1 MFAINKSWK
10 YLISLLF
17 DCIPHI
23 NRYLSIVHSKLSISL
38 IQTHKRIVLAIIWFF
53 GIVISLLYH
62 VKTSAVS
69 FTYGKHHYYVCHS
82 QWTYEEEKF
91 FVVLLFNLTLEIPL
105 IVLIY
110 VYLAIGLQIIRHN
123 LSRDSNINRDEAN
136 FNSIEV
142 NFIHF

>member
-1 MFAINKSWK
+1 MI
-10 YLISLLF
+10 I
-17 DCIPHI
+17 
-23 NRYLSIVHSKLSISL
+23 
-38 IQTHKRIVLAIIWFF
+38 LAIIWFL
-53 GIVISLLYH
+53 GIVISLSYI

-69 FTYGKHHYYVCHS
+69 FTYGKHHYYACYSH
-82 QWTYEEEKF
+82 WTIEEEKF
-91 FVVLLFNLTLEIPL
+91 FAILFFSVNFAIPL

-136 FNSIEV
+136 LNSIEV

>member
-1 MFAINKSWK
+1 M
-10 YLISLLF
+10 
-17 DCIPHI
+17 
-23 NRYLSIVHSKLSISL
+23 
-38 IQTHKRIVLAIIWFF
+38 IVLAIIWFL
-53 GIVISLLYH
+53 GIVISLSYN
-62 VKTSAVS
+62 VKISAVS
-69 FTYGKHHYYVCHS
+69 FTYGKHHYYTCLS
-82 QWTYEEEKF
+82 QWTNEEKKF
-91 FVVLLFNLTLEIPL
+91 FDILSFSVNFAIPL

>member
-1 MFAINKSWK
+1 M
-10 YLISLLF
+10 
-17 DCIPHI
+17 
-23 NRYLSIVHSKLSISL
+23 
-38 IQTHKRIVLAIIWFF
+38 IVLTIIWFF

-62 VKTSAVS
+62 VKTSTVP
-69 FTYGKHHYYVCHS
+69 FTYGKHHYYVCYS
-82 QWTYEEEKF
+82 QWTYEEAKF
-91 FVVLLFNLTLEIPL
+91 FPILLFSVTLAIPL

-136 FNSIEV
+136 LNTIEV